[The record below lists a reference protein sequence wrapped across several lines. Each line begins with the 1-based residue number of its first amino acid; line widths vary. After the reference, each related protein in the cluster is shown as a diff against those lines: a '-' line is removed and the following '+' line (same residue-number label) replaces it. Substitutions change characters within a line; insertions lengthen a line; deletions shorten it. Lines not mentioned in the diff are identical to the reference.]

1 MNAAHRSSD
10 LKNSELE
17 PQVLFQMLHRI
28 PYDDELSAF
37 IEDWDLV
44 MKHLDLKKALHEG
57 RQRRYNKRIVEAQ
70 IGMLPGIAKRNVDFH
85 LFPTTVDHWKLNRP
99 LFALFST
106 PATPFDS
113 LTYNEDARLYPGTG
127 YDAFAPDDC
136 V

>member
-1 MNAAHRSSD
+1 MNAAHFSND
-10 LKNSELE
+10 TTNSELE

-28 PYDDELSAF
+28 SYDDELSAF
-37 IEDWDLV
+37 TGDWDLV

-70 IGMLPGIAKRNVDFH
+70 MGMLPGIVERNVDFQ
-85 LFPTTVDHWKLNRP
+85 LYPTAMDHWKLNRP

-113 LTYNEDARLYPGTG
+113 LT
-127 YDAFAPDDC
+127 
-136 V
+136 